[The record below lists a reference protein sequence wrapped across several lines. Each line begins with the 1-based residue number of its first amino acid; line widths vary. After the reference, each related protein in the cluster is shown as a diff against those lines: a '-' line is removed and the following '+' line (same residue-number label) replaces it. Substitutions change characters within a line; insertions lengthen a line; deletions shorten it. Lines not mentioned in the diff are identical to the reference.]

1 MEKDPTKFCTAEEF
15 ETGVQTLKTYCA
27 LRSES
32 IQGQLDGTTASTS
45 EAQQEDGTSLVDASS
60 ITLSDMGSMA
70 NTMGGGRGFDRTGGE
85 EDADGAFT
93 PPERP
98 ENGSFQ
104 PPSETEAPE
113 DADAA
118 SDSPQAAQAASGE
131 DNAARP
137 QRPDDNAADN
147 PASTGTDRT
156 QLVLLGACVLALLGG
171 LLFALL
177 FKRR

>member
-1 MEKDPTKFCTAEEF
+1 M
-15 ETGVQTLKTYCA
+15 
-27 LRSES
+27 
-32 IQGQLDGTTASTS
+32 
-45 EAQQEDGTSLVDASS
+45 DASS
-60 ITLSDMGSMA
+60 ITLSDMGTMA

-85 EDADGAFT
+85 EGADGAFT

-118 SDSPQAAQAASGE
+118 SGSSQDIQTASGE

-156 QLVLLGACVLALLGG
+156 QLVLLGACALALLGG
-171 LLFALL
+171 LGFALL
-177 FKRR
+177 FKKRR

>member
-70 NTMGGGRGFDRTGGE
+70 NTMGGGSGFDRTGGE

-93 PPERP
+93 PPE
-98 ENGSFQ
+98 
-104 PPSETEAPE
+104 
-113 DADAA
+113 
-118 SDSPQAAQAASGE
+118 
-131 DNAARP
+131 
-137 QRPDDNAADN
+137 RPDDNAADN

>member
-85 EDADGAFT
+85 EDAGHCA
-93 PPERP
+93 
-98 ENGSFQ
+98 
-104 PPSETEAPE
+104 EA
-113 DADAA
+113 
-118 SDSPQAAQAASGE
+118 
-131 DNAARP
+131 
-137 QRPDDNAADN
+137 
-147 PASTGTDRT
+147 
-156 QLVLLGACVLALLGG
+156 L
-171 LLFALL
+171 
-177 FKRR
+177 